1 MDTLIESTSGSSQ
14 PSVVSSPGPVISTL
28 PVASP
33 APPAPSPAPPRR
45 AAPTPKPPPPPSSG
59 SESESGA
66 ADPAASAALRAS
78 SAGDMVEEWAS
89 LAPELRPHAANLSA
103 SLPSEVIVAREIVTT
118 LGHTEERAAQL
129 LERFVGYLRTQH
141 ALITSAALTDTWTPR
156 DGTPDRTQKTVRGL
170 AHATKGAAEMVMAR
184 RVARTSRLLQ
194 NACEELRADAPSDEA
209 RYTASAAVEVWK
221 CEVDR
226 LLDALKGRDLGQLV
240 RSKRPIYVRPASH
253 AAQPKSAAAAMRQ
266 PAVVQSTPLTAEA
279 LSANARVEA

>member
-1 MDTLIESTSGSSQ
+1 MPIARLLRSECGQRRKSERDVFAVLTFFELCWGIIKGLQPLSWSLLWRRVFGVFAGRQGFQVCCQFRGSWLF
-14 PSVVSSPGPVISTL
+14 GM
-28 PVASP
+28 
-33 APPAPSPAPPRR
+33 
-45 AAPTPKPPPPPSSG
+45 
-59 SESESGA
+59 
-66 ADPAASAALRAS
+66 LR
-78 SAGDMVEEWAS
+78 V
-89 LAPELRPHAANLSA
+89 LSA

-141 ALITSAALTDTWTPR
+141 ALITSAALTDTWTPQ

-240 RSKRPIYVRPASH
+240 RSKRPIYVGPASH
-253 AAQPKSAAAAMRQ
+253 AAQPKSAAAAMWQ

-279 LSANARVEA
+279 LSANARVEG